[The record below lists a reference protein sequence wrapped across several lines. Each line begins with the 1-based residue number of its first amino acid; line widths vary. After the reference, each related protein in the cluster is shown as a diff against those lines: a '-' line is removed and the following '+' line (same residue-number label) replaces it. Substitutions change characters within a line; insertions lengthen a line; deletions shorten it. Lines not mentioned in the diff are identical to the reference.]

1 MSRDGRSEAG
11 SRTVLFGVLREL
23 EVWSGG
29 QTGVDR
35 AALDAALTRG
45 LPIGG
50 WVPRGRLAED
60 GRVPARYD
68 QLREAESPDY
78 SARTRLNV
86 RDTDATLVFEVGA
99 ATGGTLETIE
109 TARRLERPLLVIDLE
124 TTDAGG
130 AARRVIHWLDGLFAA
145 RSSQRLNVAGP
156 RASQAPLGYARARAV
171 LELVFATSLPEQG
184 GG

>member
-1 MSRDGRSEAG
+1 M
-11 SRTVLFGVLREL
+11 VFLGVRRAL

-35 AALDAALTRG
+35 AALDAALTLG

-60 GRVPARYD
+60 GQVPARYD
-68 QLREAESPDY
+68 QLQEAESPDY

-86 RDTDATLVFEVGA
+86 RDTDATLVFKVGA

-109 TARRLERPLLVIDLE
+109 IAHGLERPLLVIDLE
-124 TTDAGG
+124 AIDAGS
-130 AARRVIHWLDGLFAA
+130 AARGVIQWLDGLFAA
-145 RSSQRLNVAGP
+145 RSLLRLNVAGP
-156 RASQAPLGYARARAV
+156 RASQAPLGYARARAL
-171 LELVFATSLPEQG
+171 LEGVFATSLAKRG